1 MSQVSTRSLL
11 AAVLASASLP
21 ILAQQGEATA
31 PVEAASIPADPAAVP
46 ITVTGGE
53 AGQGQVPPMPTA
65 PMTDPGYGQVMAPP
79 YGQMMDPGY
88 GQMAEPS
95 YGQAVMPGYGQG
107 MMPGYGQMADP
118 SYYGHGMMPGYGQ
131 PMAQEYGQMP
141 YGYGGQQMAP
151 GMLTQQGMPQ
161 AGQYPG
167 MANPYK
173 DAQRPMGQGMGPE
186 MYTGYRAA
194 RMAERDAFHQSM
206 LGKLDVIADRL
217 DRIEKALQE
226 RGE

>member
-11 AAVLASASLP
+11 AAVLASASFS

-46 ITVTGGE
+46 MTVTG
-53 AGQGQVPPMPTA
+53 
-65 PMTDPGYGQVMAPP
+65 VMAPP

-118 SYYGHGMMPGYGQ
+118 SYYGQGMMPGYGQ

-151 GMLTQQGMPQ
+151 GMMSQQGMPQ

-206 LGKLDVIADRL
+206 LEKLDVIADRL

>member
-11 AAVLASASLP
+11 AAVLASASFS

-46 ITVTGGE
+46 MTVTG
-53 AGQGQVPPMPTA
+53 
-65 PMTDPGYGQVMAPP
+65 VMAPP

-118 SYYGHGMMPGYGQ
+118 SYYGQGMIPGYGQ

-151 GMLTQQGMPQ
+151 GMMSQQGMPQ

-206 LGKLDVIADRL
+206 LEKLDVIADRL